1 MRATLMITLDD
12 LKTNRDTQI
21 TVAGIIFFLLA
32 FPLYFG
38 ISGANASSSE
48 AMGGVADYNVNGEIT
63 YIEIADGIEYIADGD
78 TLMIDN
84 LHTDSVDGAEDM
96 NIVGV
101 RVTMSYGEDEEGS
114 GPPTCVGPLGGQN
127 AADTVSGTAMH
138 AGFNESAD
146 GQNNGGNGGHDV
158 IVEWFNSSMVDAS
171 VSGLSESE
179 IVSQI
184 DSMGAGLGAYS
195 VEIGVDV
202 EAGNAPGPGCSR
214 SDNGEE
220 VTYSVELIIFDY
232 TIAPSFDEA
241 EV

>member
-1 MRATLMITLDD
+1 MITLDD

-21 TVAGIIFFLLA
+21 TVACIAFFLIIF
-32 FPLYFG
+32 PGYFALNG
-38 ISGANASSSE
+38 GASSGSGAL
-48 AMGGVADYNVNGEIT
+48 GGVADYNVNGELT
-63 YIEIADGIEYIADGD
+63 YIQIADGIEYIADGD
-78 TLMIDN
+78 TLMIDD

-101 RVTMSYGEDEEGS
+101 RVMMSYGEDEEGS
-114 GPPTCVGPLGGQN
+114 GPPTCVGPFGGQN
-127 AADTVSGTAMH
+127 AADTISGTAMH
-138 AGFNESAD
+138 SGFNESAD
-146 GQNNGGNGGHDV
+146 GQNNGGNGAHDV
-158 IVEWFNSSMVDAS
+158 TVEWFNSSMVGAE

-184 DSMGAGLGAYS
+184 DSMGAGLGTYS
-195 VEIGVDV
+195 AEIGVSA

-232 TIAPSFDEA
+232 TIAPDFDEA
-241 EV
+241 EL

>member
-1 MRATLMITLDD
+1 MITLDD

-21 TVAGIIFFLLA
+21 TVICIAFFLIA
-32 FPLYFG
+32 FPGYFAMKG
-38 ISGANASSSE
+38 GNASGSG
-48 AMGGVADYNVNGEIT
+48 AMGGVADYNVNGELT
-63 YIEIADGIEYIADGD
+63 YIQIADGIEYIADGD
-78 TLMIDN
+78 TLMIDD

-101 RVTMSYGEDEEGS
+101 RVMMSYGEDEETQG
-114 GPPTCVGPLGGQN
+114 TCAGPLGGQD
-127 AADTVSGTAMH
+127 AADTISGSAMH
-138 AGFNESAD
+138 AGFNGTAD
-146 GQNNGGNGGHDV
+146 GQNNGGNGAHDV
-158 IVEWFNSSMVDAS
+158 TVEWFNSSMVGAT

-195 VEIGVDV
+195 AEIGVSA
-202 EAGNAPGPGCSR
+202 EAGNALGPGCSR

-232 TIAPSFDEA
+232 TIAPDFDEA
-241 EV
+241 EL

>member
-1 MRATLMITLDD
+1 MITLDD

-21 TVAGIIFFLLA
+21 TVICIAFFLIA
-32 FPLYFG
+32 FPGYFAMKG
-38 ISGANASSSE
+38 GNASGSG
-48 AMGGVADYNVNGEIT
+48 AMGGVADYNVNGELT
-63 YIEIADGIEYIADGD
+63 YIQIADGIEYIADGD
-78 TLMIDN
+78 TLMIDD

-101 RVTMSYGEDEEGS
+101 RVMMSYGEDEETQGP
-114 GPPTCVGPLGGQN
+114 PPTCAGPLGGQD
-127 AADTVSGTAMH
+127 AADTISGTAMH
-138 AGFNESAD
+138 AGFNNTED
-146 GQNNGGNGGHDV
+146 GQNNGGNGAHDV
-158 IVEWFNSSMVDAS
+158 TVEWFNSSMVGAE

-195 VEIGVDV
+195 AEIGVSA
-202 EAGNAPGPGCSR
+202 EAGNALGPGCSR

-232 TIAPSFDEA
+232 TIAPDFDEA
-241 EV
+241 EL